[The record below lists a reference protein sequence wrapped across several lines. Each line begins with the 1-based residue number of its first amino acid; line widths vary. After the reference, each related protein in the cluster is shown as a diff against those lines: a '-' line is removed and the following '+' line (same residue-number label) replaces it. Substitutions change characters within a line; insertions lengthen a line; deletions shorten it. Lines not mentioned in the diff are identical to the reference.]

1 MSTFMRL
8 TTRLA
13 RFLVAVGCACLLAG
27 TAGAD
32 FITPSWRGAATTTW
46 YQWGNPPG
54 FGEGVLIS
62 EDPELYSYA
71 PTNSQVPD
79 PAPGGTASL
88 VTPMVPSP
96 GTGNLYNFSSLPV
109 SLAVPSFLTSGTA
122 GTVVLQVRGFLGEFG
137 SFIGAPTILSGTG
150 QIAFDAF
157 EQLSSEIVNTFQGPQ
172 TRVER
177 LYGWTSIAGVD
188 GPVEIS
194 MLKGNHASL
203 IALSVDTLA
212 AVPEPTSA
220 ALAAAAALMAAGHAG
235 RRFVRRRRSASA
247 SDGVAPAV
255 LPSSNCS
262 SSSPSSA
269 CSSGSCS
276 PPCRRPESPRGAAGA

>member
-1 MSTFMRL
+1 MSTFMSL
-8 TTRLA
+8 ITRPT

-27 TAGAD
+27 TAAAD
-32 FITPSWRGAATTTW
+32 FITPTWRGDATATW

-54 FGEGVLIS
+54 FGVGDEIS
-62 EDPELYSYA
+62 EDLFSYA
-71 PTNSQVPD
+71 PSSSQVPD

-96 GTGNLYNFSSLPV
+96 GSGNLYNFSSLPV
-109 SLAVPSFLTSGTA
+109 SLSVPSFLTSGSA

-137 SFIGAPTILSGTG
+137 TFIGTPTILSGTS
-150 QIAFDAF
+150 QLAFDAY

-203 IALSVDTLA
+203 IAFSVDTLA

-220 ALAAAAALMAAGHAG
+220 ALAAAAALVAAGHTG

-247 SDGVAPAV
+247 SDGVALAGS
-255 LPSSNCS
+255 PSSNCS

-276 PPCRRPESPRGAAGA
+276 PPCSRPESPRGAAGA